1 MQNEQEV
8 FQNVE
13 VQMEQLS
20 LTEILLPMLKNVNM
34 ELQETYDHKVRM
46 FYGLVLSQ
54 GKVLFHVMQY

>member
-1 MQNEQEV
+1 MEV

-13 VQMEQLS
+13 VQIELRS
-20 LTEILLPMLKNVNM
+20 LIEILLQLLKNVNM